1 MIGFV
6 QTVNRP
12 LTGQGGTHAR
22 LHIVR
27 WLAQVNIGFGRRDK
41 FITGRIAETL
51 GQNETGILFIGA
63 YHHIMK
69 RLPKDII
76 VIELKEISKIRKYQ
90 RAIQSDSKNKTR
102 QLEQLT
108 EYMVQK

>member
-1 MIGFV
+1 
-6 QTVNRP
+6 
-12 LTGQGGTHAR
+12 
-22 LHIVR
+22 
-27 WLAQVNIGFGRRDK
+27 
-41 FITGRIAETL
+41 
-51 GQNETGILFIGA
+51 
-63 YHHIMK
+63 MK